1 MCGIT
6 GCIAFRDSG
15 LKRLDQVELS
25 VHKLRQRGP
34 DGNGVFRHHHV
45 ALGHARLSIIDT
57 STNGA
62 QPFSDESGRY
72 TLVFNGEFFN
82 FKPYR
87 QQLESAGIRFRSES
101 DTEVLLHLLIR
112 EGSSCIENING
123 FFAFAFY
130 DRETGKVLIARD
142 RYGEK
147 PLIWMQDDDGL
158 CFASEMKALLAYS
171 FEKTL
176 DHTSLLHYLH
186 LNYIPAPHSIFEQV
200 QKLEPGHFMEI
211 SGNVV
216 RTECWYAMPEKISQ
230 PVPTYT
236 EAQKTLRE
244 KMEQAV
250 ERRMISDVPL
260 GSFLSGGIDS
270 SVVTAL
276 ASRHTK
282 NLNTFSI
289 GYADEP
295 LFDETRYAQLVAS
308 KYGTN
313 HTVFSLRNK
322 DLFDHLHGMLE
333 YIDEPFADSS
343 ALAVNILCKET
354 RKYATVALSGD
365 GADELF
371 GGYRKH
377 EGEWNLRNG
386 GIKASVVGMLG
397 PVWDALPASRN
408 SASGNLIRKL
418 RKFSKGLKTETSER
432 YWNWCGYADD
442 AYLKSISA
450 FSSNAQENNS
460 RKKYLTRFIGRTGD
474 MNEMLLND
482 MHLVLPGDMLV
493 KVDLMSMANSLEV
506 RSPFLDYEVV
516 DFAAGLPADYKIS
529 GLGRKRIVQDAFR
542 EILPPELYNRPK
554 QGFEVPLLN
563 WFRGE
568 LKGWIFDE
576 LLETKFIE
584 QQGLFRQEGIR
595 ELRKQLESSNPGD
608 ATARLWALIVFQQW
622 YRVCMK

>member
-1 MCGIT
+1 
-6 GCIAFRDSG
+6 
-15 LKRLDQVELS
+15 
-25 VHKLRQRGP
+25 
-34 DGNGVFRHHHV
+34 
-45 ALGHARLSIIDT
+45 
-57 STNGA
+57 
-62 QPFSDESGRY
+62 
-72 TLVFNGEFFN
+72 
-82 FKPYR
+82 
-87 QQLESAGIRFRSES
+87 
-101 DTEVLLHLLIR
+101 
-112 EGSSCIENING
+112 
-123 FFAFAFY
+123 
-130 DRETGKVLIARD
+130 
-142 RYGEK
+142 
-147 PLIWMQDDDGL
+147 MQDDDGL
-158 CFASEMKALLAYS
+158 CFASEMKSLLAYS
-171 FEKTL
+171 FEKKL

-230 PVPTYT
+230 PVPTYID
-236 EAQKTLRE
+236 AQKTLRE

-418 RKFSKGLKTETSER
+418 RKFSKGLKTDVSER
-432 YWNWCGYADD
+432 YWNWCGYADES
-442 AYLKSISA
+442 YLKSISA
-450 FSSNAQENNS
+450 FSSNAREDLA

-474 MNEMLLND
+474 MNDMLLND

-542 EILPPELYNRPK
+542 AILPEELYNRPK
-554 QGFEVPLLN
+554 QGFEVPLLQ
-563 WFRGE
+563 WFRSD
-568 LKGWIFDE
+568 LKSWIFDE
-576 LLETKFIE
+576 LLEKKFVE
-584 QQGLFRQEGIR
+584 QQGLFRFEGISA
-595 ELRKQLESSNPGD
+595 LQKQLESGNSGD
-608 ATARLWALIVFQQW
+608 ATARIWALLVFQNW
-622 YRVCMK
+622 YRQWMK

>member
-6 GCIAFRDSG
+6 GCIAFRDAG

-87 QQLESAGIRFRSES
+87 QQLESAGIQFRSES

-112 EGSSCIENING
+112 EGSSCIEKING

-130 DRETGKVLIARD
+130 DRETGKIIIARD

-147 PLIWMQDDDGL
+147 PLVWMQDDDGL

-289 GYADEP
+289 GYGDEP

-418 RKFSKGLKTETSER
+418 RKFSKGLKTNSSER
-432 YWNWCGYADD
+432 YWNWCGYADES
-442 AYLKSISA
+442 YLKAISA
-450 FSSNAQENNS
+450 FSSNVQENS
-460 RKKYLTRFIGRTGD
+460 ARKKYLTRFIGRTGD

-493 KVDLMSMANSLEV
+493 KVDLMSMANGLEV

-542 EILPPELYNRPK
+542 TILPEELYNRPK
-554 QGFEVPLLN
+554 QGFEVPLLQ
-563 WFRGE
+563 WFRTD
-568 LKGWIFDE
+568 LKSWIFDE
-576 LLETKFIE
+576 LLEKKFVE
-584 QQGLFRQEGIR
+584 QQGLFRFEGISH
-595 ELRKQLESSNPGD
+595 LRKQLESGNPGD
-608 ATARLWALIVFQQW
+608 TTARIWALLVFQNW
-622 YRVCMK
+622 YRQWMK